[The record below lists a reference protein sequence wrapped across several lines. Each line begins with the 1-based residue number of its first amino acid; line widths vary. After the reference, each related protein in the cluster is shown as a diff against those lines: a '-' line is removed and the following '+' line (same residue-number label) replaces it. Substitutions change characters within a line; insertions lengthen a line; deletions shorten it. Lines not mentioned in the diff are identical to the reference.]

1 MGRGGA
7 SLFSKE
13 KLNLFVTLFSQSIY
27 NVLKSLLLDCK
38 DALHCIMIP
47 FTHQDLLAG
56 RAT

>member
-27 NVLKSLLLDCK
+27 NVRKCVAFCSACFWIAK
-38 DALHCIMIP
+38 MP
-47 FTHQDLLAG
+47 FTAS
-56 RAT
+56 